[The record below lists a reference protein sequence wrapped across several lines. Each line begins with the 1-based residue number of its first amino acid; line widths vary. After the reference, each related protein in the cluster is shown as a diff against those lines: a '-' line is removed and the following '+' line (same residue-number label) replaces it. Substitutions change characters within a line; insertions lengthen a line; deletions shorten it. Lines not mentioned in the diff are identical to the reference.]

1 MAPYASAMRATL
13 CILFLISIPAAG
25 QVYKGT
31 DSDGRPLYT
40 DRPLP
45 DTTPLA
51 LPARPQ
57 ASSDQPDPE
66 GASTENGFVGPYQ
79 SFEIVAP
86 EAGAT
91 IRDAEGR
98 VAVSLLV
105 DPPVQ
110 SAHRL
115 SVEVD
120 GVPATGD
127 LEDRTQLELSGL
139 GLGSHQLQVRLLD
152 ESEAVVAATPVI
164 HIHIRQPLPEGSLP

>member
-1 MAPYASAMRATL
+1 ML
-13 CILFLISIPAAG
+13 LLISFPAVG

-31 DSDGRPLYT
+31 DSDGSPLYT

-51 LPARPQ
+51 LPKRRPIGIDES
-57 ASSDQPDPE
+57 AAE
-66 GASTENGFVGPYQ
+66 GVSTESGFLGPYQ
-79 SFEIVAP
+79 SFDIVAP
-86 EAGAT
+86 RDGAT

-98 VAVSLLV
+98 VAVSMLV

-110 SAHRL
+110 SVHRL

-127 LEDRTQLELSGL
+127 LADRTQLELSGL
-139 GLGSHQLQVRLLD
+139 GPGSHQLQVLMLD
-152 ESEAVVAATPVI
+152 DSGAPVAATPII
-164 HIHIRQPLPEGSLP
+164 HIHIREPLPEGSLP